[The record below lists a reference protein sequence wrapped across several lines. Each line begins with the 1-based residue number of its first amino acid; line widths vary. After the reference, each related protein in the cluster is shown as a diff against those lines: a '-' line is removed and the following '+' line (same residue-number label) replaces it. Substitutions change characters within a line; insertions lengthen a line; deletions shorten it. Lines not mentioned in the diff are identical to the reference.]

1 MQSKGSS
8 LKIGIFIVGII
19 TGILFTRFGGGFFT
33 SQSKLP
39 QTKVSDGSEYSKR
52 QPVSS
57 DLTKLYPK
65 VITRN
70 GNPKNKTITLS
81 FDDGPD
87 LKYTP
92 KILDILK
99 KYNVKATFFVVGSQI
114 EKYPTIFKRMIREGH
129 DIANH
134 GYRHL
139 KITELTANQLKSQ
152 LELNT
157 ALMKKYKAAGRLVFR
172 PPYGALDP
180 TTIQTISKH
189 GYKIALW
196 TIDSRDWRS
205 LNKSQ
210 VIKNVVSN
218 FKNGYIVLQ
227 HCAAESKKENLS
239 GSVQALP
246 EIIKAARKQG
256 FRLVTVSQ
264 LLESS

>member
-1 MQSKGSS
+1 MQSKGSIS
-8 LKIGIFIVGII
+8 KIGILLIGMIA
-19 TGILFTRFGGGFFT
+19 GILFARIGGGFFT
-33 SQSKLP
+33 SQSRLP
-39 QTKVSDGSEYSKR
+39 KAKVNDGPEYSKR

-57 DLTKLYPK
+57 DLTKLFPK
-65 VITRN
+65 VIIRN
-70 GNPKNKTITLS
+70 GNSKNKTITLS

-87 LKYTP
+87 LNYTP
-92 KILDILK
+92 KILDILRK
-99 KYNVKATFFVVGSQI
+99 NNVKATFFVVGSQI
-114 EKYPTIFKRMIREGH
+114 EKYPAIFKRMVREGH
-129 DIANH
+129 DIASH

-139 KITELTANQLKSQ
+139 KITELTANQLKSHLKQ
-152 LELNT
+152 NT
-157 ALMKKYKAAGRLVFR
+157 ALIKKYKAPVSLVYR

-180 TTIQTISKH
+180 ITIQTISKQ

-210 VIKNVVSN
+210 VIKNVVPN

-246 EIIKAARKQG
+246 EIIKAARKEG

-264 LLESS
+264 LLKS